1 MLELQQRFDSYISL
15 FKGRIRVFQYQAL
28 SKRSKL
34 QCKNAALKGKRVCR
48 FHGGK
53 STGLI
58 TIDGKQRC
66 AEVKTL
72 HGLETREKRRVRA
85 NKFKEMKILVFLL
98 KQISLI
104 SFFQ

>member
-1 MLELQQRFDSYISL
+1 MQQANTFKNYIWL
-15 FKGRIRVFQYQAL
+15 MGRRIRAHRCQAL

-53 STGLI
+53 STGPL

-66 AEVKTL
+66 AKAKTIY
-72 HGLETREKRRVRA
+72 GWDTREKRKIRA
-85 NKFKEMKILVFLL
+85 NKLKEMKLLVSLL
-98 KQISLI
+98 N
-104 SFFQ
+104 